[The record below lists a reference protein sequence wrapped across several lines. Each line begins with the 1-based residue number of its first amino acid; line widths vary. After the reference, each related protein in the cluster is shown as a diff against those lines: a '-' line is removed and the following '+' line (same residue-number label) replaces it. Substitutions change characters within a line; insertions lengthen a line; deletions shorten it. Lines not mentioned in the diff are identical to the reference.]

1 MHSRSLEQSPRNHRG
16 GQVSYLLLGKGQ
28 FGSQNLTIT
37 WVEGAPGSQ
46 QSSHSHQ
53 ANEQAYVMVRGRGL
67 MMVGD
72 ESQEVGPGTVIF
84 VPPNTNHSIQN
95 IGEEPLLFIGVTSP
109 PFDIPAEGGA
119 YASPASPQA

>member
-1 MHSRSLEQSPRNHRG
+1 MQSQRLEQSPRNHRG
-16 GQVSYLLLGKGQ
+16 GQVSYLLLDKGQ

-37 WVEGAPGSQ
+37 WVEGAPESQ
-46 QSSHSHQ
+46 QSSHSHN

-84 VPPNTNHSIQN
+84 VPPNTKHSIKN

-109 PFDIPAEGGA
+109 PLDIPAEGGG
-119 YASPASPQA
+119 YVVPASP

>member
-1 MHSRSLEQSPRNHRG
+1 MHVQSLEQSLRNHRG
-16 GQVSYLLLGKGQ
+16 GQVSYLLLSKGQ

-37 WVEGAPGSQ
+37 WVEGAPESQ

-53 ANEQAYVMVRGRGL
+53 ANEQAYVLVRGRGL

-109 PFDIPAEGGA
+109 PLNAPTEGGG
-119 YASPASPQA
+119 YVSPASPQA